1 MIYTPSE
8 SQRQEL
14 SFWGSNSGNPFSRNY
29 TNPTTIS
36 WSDRTLSRAEFLYTV
51 KATVPI
57 CIVQNPMRQELSFWD
72 WNSGNP
78 FSRNYTNPTTISWS
92 DRTLS

>member
-1 MIYTPSE
+1 MIYTPLE

-29 TNPTTIS
+29 INPTTIS
-36 WSDRTLSRAEFLYTV
+36 WSDQIFSRAEFLYTV

-57 CIVQNPMRQELSFWD
+57 CIVRNTMRQELIKKRFD
-72 WNSGNP
+72 QLRNAAEFTIRNSERG
-78 FSRNYTNPTTISWS
+78 S
-92 DRTLS
+92 L

>member
-1 MIYTPSE
+1 MGPIFVIRYAMRRRQKNHLTKVMIYTLLE

-36 WSDRTLSRAEFLYTV
+36 WSDRTFSRAEFLYTV

-57 CIVQNPMRQELSFWD
+57 YIVRNTMRQEL
-72 WNSGNP
+72 
-78 FSRNYTNPTTISWS
+78 IK
-92 DRTLS
+92 RTL